1 MLEANVLDDDRLA
14 TAEAAAQSRG
24 TSLER
29 TVVALNLAD
38 EATVWRAL
46 AKAHGMKFVDPQRL
60 QPQPEALAKVP
71 AEQIEQNEALP
82 VLVKDGELWVAID
95 DPFKTFVADN
105 LSFLAGCTVQCALMP
120 PQALKAALRK
130 AIGKSGGASKAGGG
144 GSAGTAAAE
153 SEDAPIIRLVSKTI
167 DQALQQRASDIHVEP
182 FQQRV
187 RIRYRVDGVLN
198 EVASLEMAL
207 LAPLTSRLKI
217 MAGLDIAE
225 KRKPQDGRISFRAS
239 DQNGGTRDIDI
250 RTSVLPASHGETVVM
265 RLLDKERGLMS
276 LEKLGFE
283 GQDRERFRRAI
294 SRPNGIVLVT
304 GPTGSGKTTTLYAS
318 LQELNRPDVK
328 IITAEDPVEFNIAG
342 INQCQVRSRIGL
354 SFARILRAMLRQ
366 APNVILVGEI
376 RDQETAEIA
385 VQAALTGHLVF
396 STLHTND
403 AASAITRL
411 CDMGVKPFLVSAS
424 VQAVLAQRLVRVLCK
439 ECRQPYEP
447 AAPELRSIGLDPE
460 AVSDTTFYRAEGCDA
475 CGQSGYRGRFGI
487 YELLQMDNT
496 LREMTFRGEPM
507 VRLREYAWQSG
518 GMSTLLQDGVRKVLA
533 GCDHDSRAAARRR
546 SCLNAMTGSMDI
558 VALMD
563 AAFERGA
570 SDLHLSV
577 GRRPVLRVGGGL
589 VEVGDAPLTPAD
601 TEAMAKA
608 ITPERNWQELVEMAG
623 RPTSASLTA
632 TSAAFVSAS

>member
-1 MLEANVLDDDRLA
+1 MSSDTFRRLLLEANVLDDARLQK
-14 TAEAAAQSRG
+14 AEAAASSRG

-29 TVVALNLAD
+29 TIVALNLAD
-38 EATVWRAL
+38 EAVVWRAL
-46 AKAHGMKFVDPQRL
+46 AKAHGMKFVDPTKA
-60 QPQPEALAKVP
+60 QPSAEALAKVAP
-71 AEQIEQNEALP
+71 DQIEQNEALP

-105 LSFLAGCTVQCALMP
+105 LSFLAGCPVQCALMP

-130 AIGKSGGASKAGGG
+130 ATGKAGGAQAGGG
-144 GSAGTAAAE
+144 GKAGKADEAE
-153 SEDAPIIRLVSKTI
+153 DEDAPIIRLVSKTI
-167 DQALQQRASDIHVEP
+167 NDALIQRASDIHVEP
-182 FQQRV
+182 FQRRV
-187 RIRYRVDGVLN
+187 RIRYRVDGVLK
-198 EVASLEMAL
+198 EVASLEEAL

-225 KRKPQDGRISFRAS
+225 KRKPQDGRISFRAK
-239 DQNGGTRDIDI
+239 DEDGQARDIDI
-250 RTSVLPASHGETVVM
+250 RTSVLPASHGETIVM

-276 LEKLGFE
+276 LEKLGFQ
-283 GQDRERFRRAI
+283 GQDRERFKGVI

-304 GPTGSGKTTTLYAS
+304 GPTGSGKTTTLYAA
-318 LQELNRPDVK
+318 LQELNRSDVK

-376 RDQETAEIA
+376 RDRETAEIA

-403 AASAITRL
+403 ATSAITRL

-424 VQAVLAQRLVRVLCK
+424 VQAVMAQRLIRVLC
-439 ECRQPYEP
+439 EDCRQPYEP
-447 AAPELRSIGLDPE
+447 TATELRSVGID
-460 AVSDTTFYRAEGCDA
+460 ADKVSDTTFFRAEGCER
-475 CGQSGYRGRFGI
+475 CGGSGYRGRRGI

-533 GCDHDSRAAARRR
+533 GQTTIPE
-546 SCLNAMTGSMDI
+546 L
-558 VALMD
+558 
-563 AAFERGA
+563 
-570 SDLHLSV
+570 
-577 GRRPVLRVGGGL
+577 LRV
-589 VEVGDAPLTPAD
+589 V
-601 TEAMAKA
+601 
-608 ITPERNWQELVEMAG
+608 
-623 RPTSASLTA
+623 
-632 TSAAFVSAS
+632 AAV

>member
-1 MLEANVLDDDRLA
+1 MSAETFRRLLLEADVLDAARLQK
-14 TAEAAAQSRG
+14 AEAAASSRG
-24 TSLER
+24 QSLER
-29 TVVALNLAD
+29 AIVALNLAD
-38 EATVWRAL
+38 EAAVWRVL
-46 AKAHGMKFVDPQRL
+46 AKAHGMKFVDPDKL
-60 QPQPEALAKVP
+60 SPQPQALAKVSS
-71 AEQIEQNEALP
+71 EQIEQNEALP
-82 VLVKDGELWVAID
+82 VLLKDDELWVAID
-95 DPFKTFVADN
+95 DPVKTFVADN
-105 LSFLAGCTVQCALMP
+105 LSFLAGCPVQCALMP
-120 PQALKAALRK
+120 PQALKEALRK
-130 AIGKSGGASKAGGG
+130 ATGKAGAQAPAAVGGGAAAGDEG
-144 GSAGTAAAE
+144 
-153 SEDAPIIRLVSKTI
+153 EDAPIIRLVGKTI
-167 DQALQQRASDIHVEP
+167 NEALQRRASDIHVEP

-187 RIRYRVDGVLN
+187 RIRYRVDGVLT

-239 DQNGGTRDIDI
+239 DADGGTREIDI

-283 GQDRERFRRAI
+283 GQDRERFRSVIA
-294 SRPNGIVLVT
+294 RPNGIVLVT
-304 GPTGSGKTTTLYAS
+304 GPTGSGKTTTLYAA

-354 SFARILRAMLRQ
+354 TFARILRAMLRQ

-424 VQAVLAQRLVRVLCK
+424 VQAVMAQRLIRLLCEDCK
-439 ECRQPYEP
+439 QVCEP
-447 AAPELRSIGLDPE
+447 SPAELRSVGLDPGGVE
-460 AVSDTTFYRAEGCDA
+460 GTTFYRAEGCA
-475 CGQSGYRGRFGI
+475 HCGHSGYRGRVGI

-507 VRLREYAWQSG
+507 VRLREYAFQSG
-518 GMSTLLQDGVRKVLA
+518 GMSTLLQDGVRKVL
-533 GCDHDSRAAARRR
+533 
-546 SCLNAMTGSMDI
+546 
-558 VALMD
+558 
-563 AAFERGA
+563 E
-570 SDLHLSV
+570 
-577 GRRPVLRVGGGL
+577 GRTTIPELLRV
-589 VEVGDAPLTPAD
+589 V
-601 TEAMAKA
+601 
-608 ITPERNWQELVEMAG
+608 
-623 RPTSASLTA
+623 
-632 TSAAFVSAS
+632 AAV